1 MFCRFKR
8 WKESRRKNGFYGIGV
23 SRLVAAIIEAKYNNN
38 IMRWPESVAPFDVA
52 IIPSLQKNDKSNYLK
67 AQKIYNS
74 LIKNKIDVLFDDT
87 DEHLSALSEAGIE
100 AEVKEQEDDMTEI
113 PDGKWKEDPMTE
125 AQANFMLN
133 TLIPECIDAGQ
144 DAIAQEAKTKVQSG
158 ELSKGQASDLITKLK
173 ESKAK

>member
-1 MFCRFKR
+1 
-8 WKESRRKNGFYGIGV
+8 
-23 SRLVAAIIEAKYNNN
+23 
-38 IMRWPESVAPFDVA
+38 
-52 IIPSLQKNDKSNYLK
+52 
-67 AQKIYNS
+67 
-74 LIKNKIDVLFDDT
+74 
-87 DEHLSALSEAGIE
+87 
-100 AEVKEQEDDMTEI
+100 MTEI

-144 DAIAQEAKTKVQSG
+144 DAIAQEAKTKVQGG